1 VPTQGDQT
9 IAGAL
14 TGNHCENFTL
24 EVDAEVG
31 LWEFNGQTVSG
42 GKPTTNTFA
51 GVTGQLGSIITGQTQ
66 TGRATHVTLMHVFLS
81 DAGTFFTEDRAICAQ
96 AGNDPTSC
104 LINDDLRILG
114 GTGVFEDVSGFM
126 HNNSRFDFVA
136 GTLTGTAR
144 GRICASTL

>member
-1 VPTQGDQT
+1 MQGT
-9 IAGAL
+9 L
-14 TGNHCENFTL
+14 TGNHCENLTL
-24 EVDAEVG
+24 EVDAG
-31 LWEFNGQTVSG
+31 IGFWQFNGQTVFG
-42 GKPTTNTFA
+42 GLPNTNTIA

-104 LINDDLRILG
+104 LINDDMRIVG
-114 GTGVFEDVSGFM
+114 GTGVFEEVSGFM
-126 HNNSRFDFVA
+126 HNTARLDFVA